1 MRKFDV
7 TVFAMVN
14 DVWTEVY
21 DCETIEASN
30 EEEAL
35 SVAKDMLSYDD
46 AYSADEI
53 AELDFR
59 IKEME

>member
-21 DCETIEASN
+21 DCEVIEAN
-30 EEEAL
+30 DEKEAL
-35 SVAKDMLSYDD
+35 SVAKDMLDY
-46 AYSADEI
+46 AGYSADEI
-53 AELDFR
+53 AELDLR